1 MPNRALAQGGPRP
14 AEGLPCTLLPNA
26 VLMAAPPADR
36 AASLLAACLV
46 YAALGSTLVVLARD
60 QGRRLIAGHRPV
72 EFVFERPDAPVL
84 RPVQPP
90 ARFSGNN
97 QRPPGAPVTPRP
109 VMADQMPVA
118 TPSAL
123 PTENHAWDG
132 RYTPDQPLAPHGTGL
147 EEAVAPVAP
156 VRALT
161 PVAME
166 LKDMRVLTQVQP
178 VYPPLARLAR
188 IQGSVELLMT
198 VDGRGVPAEVR
209 VLGGPHP
216 SLCNEALRVARLWRF
231 EPALAQGQPVP
242 AQFRLT
248 VVFRLAS

>member
-14 AEGLPCTLLPNA
+14 AESLPCTLLPNA
-26 VLMAAPPADR
+26 VLMAAPPSDR
-36 AASLLAACLV
+36 VASLFAACVV
-46 YAALGSTLVVLARD
+46 YAALGSALIVLAKD
-60 QGRRLIAGHRPV
+60 KGRSLAFGHRPV
-72 EFVFERPDAPVL
+72 EIVFERPDAPVL
-84 RPVQPP
+84 APVQPP

-97 QRPPGAPVTPRP
+97 QRPPGAPSIPSPALPDQVP
-109 VMADQMPVA
+109 VS

-132 RYTPDQPLAPHGTGL
+132 RYTPDQPMVPHGTGR
-147 EEAVAPVAP
+147 EEPAVSVPVRVVAPVA
-156 VRALT
+156 
-161 PVAME
+161 MD
-166 LKDMRVLTQVQP
+166 LKDMRVLSQVNP

-188 IQGSVELLMT
+188 IQGSVELLMI